1 MSTENSEQDRADDL
15 PEQMRHRL
23 EKLRELEAK
32 GESPYL
38 LTHIDVEHHAGE
50 IVSDFEHFENKTV
63 KVAGRIKAKR
73 GMGKVSFSDLL
84 DRTGTIQIF
93 SRLNN
98 LGDEGYAHWQS
109 LDIGDLVAVTGEVF
123 RTKMGEISIRNESF
137 TLLAKSLRPL
147 PEKFHGLRDTDTR
160 YRKRYLDLIV
170 NPNVRDSFEK
180 RSRIIRLIRETL
192 DEMDFLEVETPILN
206 TIAGGA
212 SARPFITH
220 HNALDIDLFLRVSP
234 ELYLKR
240 LIVGGFERVYE
251 IGRNFRNEGMS
262 TKHNPE
268 FTMLELYQAYGDYH
282 TMMEL
287 TENLFAKASMAIN
300 GRYDIEYQ
308 GEQLSLKPPFRRL
321 TMIEAV
327 KEHTGLDF
335 NALDT
340 DEAARDAAKA
350 YGLPDMTNKMTWG
363 EVLNACFE
371 AFAEEKLIQPTFI
384 MDYPIEISPLT
395 KIKPGTRGRLTE
407 RFEVFVVGREYGN
420 AYSELNDP
428 YDQRRRFADQ
438 QRRHDQGDEEAQ
450 LPDEDFVEALEYGMP
465 PTGGLGIG
473 IDRLVMLLTGEPSIR
488 DVLLFPTMKPLGAEE
503 GAAERDEE

>member
-1 MSTENSEQDRADDL
+1 MSTEAERQDRAEDL
-15 PEQMRHRL
+15 PEQMRFRL
-23 EKLRELEAK
+23 EKLRALEEK

-38 LTHIDVEHHAGE
+38 LTRCEVEHHAAE
-50 IVSDFEHFENKTV
+50 ISANFEQFENKTV

-98 LGDEGYAHWQS
+98 LGEEAYARWQN
-109 LDIGDLVAVTGEVF
+109 LDIGDVVAVTGEVF
-123 RTKMGEISIRNESF
+123 RTKMGEISIRNEAF
-137 TLLAKSLRPL
+137 TLLAKALRPL

-170 NPNVRDSFEK
+170 NPKVRDSFEK
-180 RSRIIRLIRETL
+180 RSRIIRLMRETL
-192 DEMDFLEVETPILN
+192 DAMDFLEVETPILN

-212 SARPFITH
+212 SARPFVTH

-282 TMMEL
+282 SMMAL
-287 TENLFAKASMAIN
+287 TEQLFSKACMAIN
-300 GRYDIEYQ
+300 GSYDIEYQ
-308 GEQLSLKPPFRRL
+308 GESLSLKPPFRRV
-321 TMIEAV
+321 TMVEAV

-335 NALDT
+335 GQLT
-340 DEAARDAAKA
+340 SDEEARQAAKA
-350 YGLPDMTNKMTWG
+350 YGLPDMTNTMSWG

-371 AFAEEKLIQPTFI
+371 TYAEEKLIQPTFI
-384 MDYPIEISPLT
+384 LDYPIEISPLT
-395 KIKPGTRGRLTE
+395 KIKPGTDGRLTE

-438 QRRHDQGDEEAQ
+438 QRRHELGDEEAQ

-488 DVLLFPTMKPLGAEE
+488 DVLLFPTMKPLEALDGT
-503 GAAERDEE
+503 AERDEG